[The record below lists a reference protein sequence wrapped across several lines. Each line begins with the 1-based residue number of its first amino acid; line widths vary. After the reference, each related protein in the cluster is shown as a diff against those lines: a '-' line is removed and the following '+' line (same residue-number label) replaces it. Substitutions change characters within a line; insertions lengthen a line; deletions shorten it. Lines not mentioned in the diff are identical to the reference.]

1 MDKMYKYLTDINSP
15 EDLKKLN
22 ETEIERLSNEIRFF
36 LLENIS
42 KTGGHLASNLGVV
55 ELTLAMHSV
64 FDTKVDKIVWD
75 VGHQSYVHK
84 LITGRKDQF
93 DTLRQYKGL
102 SGFPKRGESV
112 HDHFETGHSSTSISA
127 ALGIATARDLS
138 GANYHVTAIIGDG
151 ALSGGIAFEALNHVG
166 QMKTN
171 LNIILNDNEMSIS
184 ENTGGLSQYLGK
196 VRTMPMYSKVK
207 GDVEALINHI
217 PALGKSMVKTAGKA
231 KDSIKYFFVPGVLFE
246 EIGIT
251 YIGPIDGHDYLK
263 TQEALQRAKSIK
275 GPVIVHVLT
284 KKGKGYSHAEK
295 RPEKYHGVSSFDIA
309 TGKAINSSNKISFS
323 KVVGKTLI
331 ELAEQNSKITAI
343 TAAMPDGTG
352 ITEFS
357 EKFPERFF
365 DVGIAEQHAV
375 TLAAGQSVAGLH
387 PFFAVYSTFL
397 QRGFD
402 QVLHDV
408 ALQNLPVTLL
418 LDRAG
423 VVGADG
429 ETHQGI
435 YDISYLSLIP
445 NLQILSPENG
455 TELHA
460 MIKYSLEAKA
470 PVAIRYPKGDAQEC
484 NFNSDLKIVKGES
497 KISKEYGKDVV
508 IFAFGP
514 IHKNAN
520 EAVEKLREQNMNA
533 TLVNLRFAKPLDE
546 KTIAAL
552 SKKADRIYTIEDH
565 ALIGGVGSQIVQLL
579 NKHKIHKPV
588 YNFAYPDHFIH
599 QGSITEIYKEYGMD
613 AEAIANKILADA
625 RPRLRSVK
633 SLMK

>member
-1 MDKMYKYLTDINSP
+1 MYKYLKDINSP
-15 EDLKKLN
+15 KDLKKLN
-22 ETEIERLSNEIRFF
+22 VREIERLSSEIRSF

-64 FDTKVDKIVWD
+64 YDTEVDKIVWD

-84 LITGRKDQF
+84 LITGRKEEF
-93 DTLRQYKGL
+93 ETLRQYKGL
-102 SGFPKRGESV
+102 SGFPKRGESI

-127 ALGIATARDLS
+127 ALGIATARDLT
-138 GANYHVTAIIGDG
+138 GENYQVTAVIGDG
-151 ALSGGIAFEALNHVG
+151 ALSGGMAFEALNHVG

-171 LNIILNDNEMSIS
+171 INIILNDNEMSIS

-217 PALGKSMVKTAGKA
+217 PAVGKSMIKTAGKA
-231 KDSIKYFFVPGVLFE
+231 KDSIKYFFVPGVVFE

-275 GPVIVHVLT
+275 GPVIIHVLT
-284 KKGKGYSHAEK
+284 KKGKGYVHAEE
-295 RPEKYHGVSSFDIA
+295 RPEKYHGVSSFDIS
-309 TGKAINSSNKISFS
+309 TGKPLDSSKKLSFS
-323 KVVGKTLI
+323 DVAGKTLV
-331 ELAEQNSKITAI
+331 ESAKENTQITAI

-352 ITEFS
+352 VTEFS
-357 EKFPERFF
+357 EKYPERFF

-387 PFFAVYSTFL
+387 PCFAVYSTFL

-423 VVGADG
+423 IVGADG

-435 YDISYLSLIP
+435 YDIAYLSLIP

-460 MIKYSLEAKA
+460 MIKYSFEANA
-470 PVAIRYPKGDAQEC
+470 PVAIRYPKGDAWEC
-484 NFNSDLKIVKGES
+484 DFNSDLKIIKGQS
-497 KISKEYGKDVV
+497 SVTKKHGNDVV

-514 IHKNAN
+514 IHKNAE
-520 EAVEKLREQNMNA
+520 EAVEKLHQQNINA

-546 KTIAAL
+546 KTILDL
-552 SKKADRIYTIEDH
+552 SKKASRIYTIEDH
-565 ALIGGVGSQIVQLL
+565 ALIGGVGSQISHLL
-579 NKHKIHKPV
+579 GKHQIYKPV
-588 YNFAYPDHFIH
+588 HNFAYPDHFIH
-599 QGSITEIYKEYGMD
+599 QGSVKEIYKEYGMD
-613 AEAIANKILADA
+613 AEGIAKKIQEEAL
-625 RPRLRSVK
+625 PRLRNVK
-633 SLMK
+633 FLGK